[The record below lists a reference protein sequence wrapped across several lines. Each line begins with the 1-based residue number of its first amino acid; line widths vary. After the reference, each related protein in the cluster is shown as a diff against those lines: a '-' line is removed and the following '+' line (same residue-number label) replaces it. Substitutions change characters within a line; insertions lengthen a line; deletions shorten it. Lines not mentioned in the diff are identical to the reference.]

1 MPTSEIFPRPEFK
14 EASGLVNPRE
24 VSSRSWEKTMDDSQI
39 VSDFGV
45 CQKSAKSENGREP
58 YELHEVVNSLRRFD
72 IKMVGA
78 WGFEPQTPT
87 VSR

>member
-1 MPTSEIFPRPEFK
+1 M
-14 EASGLVNPRE
+14 
-24 VSSRSWEKTMDDSQI
+24 KTLDDSQI
-39 VSDFGV
+39 VSDFRV
-45 CQKSAKSENGREP
+45 CQKSAKWENRQEP
-58 YELHEVVNSLRRFD
+58 YTLHKVVNSLRSFD